1 VAPDE
6 NLTPAQPAQPASLG
20 QEIVAAEKRD
30 VISTRTDPERLRLIE
45 RELRTGF
52 ETLGPL
58 GPAVCVFGS
67 ARTPR
72 SSPEYERARGVGRAL
87 GEARLA
93 VITGGGPGTMEAANR
108 GAQEAGAVSVGLNIL
123 LPLEQGMNPYVD
135 VGLTFDYFFT
145 RKLMF
150 VRYSQAFVVFPGG
163 FGTLDEMFE
172 LLTLTQTGEAVRHP
186 VALVDSGYWSGLLD
200 WMRDQLLAPGRISPE
215 DLALAKVV
223 DATEEIVAIARSG
236 TVVGG

>member
-1 VAPDE
+1 MSPQRPE
-6 NLTPAQPAQPASLG
+6 PRPPASLG
-20 QEIVAAEKRD
+20 QEIVAAEQRD

-45 RELRTGF
+45 AELRKGF
-52 ETLGPL
+52 ETLGPI
-58 GPAVCVFGS
+58 GPAVCIFGS
-67 ARTPR
+67 ARTDPA
-72 SSPEYERARGVGRAL
+72 SAEYAHARETARAL
-87 GEARLA
+87 GEAGLA

-108 GAQEAGAVSVGLNIL
+108 GAQDAGVLSVGLNIL
-123 LPLEQGMNPYVD
+123 LPKEQGMNPYVD

-150 VRYSQAFVVFPGG
+150 VRYSQSFVVFPGG

-186 VALVDSGYWSGLLD
+186 VALVGRDFWSGLLE
-200 WMRDQLLAPGRISPE
+200 WIRDQLLEPGRISPA
-215 DLALAKVV
+215 DLKLARLA
-223 DATEEIVAIARSG
+223 DDPAEIVAIARSG